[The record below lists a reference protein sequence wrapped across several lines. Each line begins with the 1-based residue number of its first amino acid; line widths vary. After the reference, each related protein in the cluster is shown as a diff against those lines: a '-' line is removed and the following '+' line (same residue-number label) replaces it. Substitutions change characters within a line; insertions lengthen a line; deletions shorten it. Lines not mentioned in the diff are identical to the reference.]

1 MASVDQRYLDI
12 GSLKID
18 EELDTPNKVRL
29 SYYFCSHR
37 TLQYLL
43 GLLLLLFY
51 SFKFRD
57 NTSTESYRDDLW
69 CNSSWCD
76 TLVISVYK
84 QEGRNDRQ

>member
-29 SYYFCSHR
+29 SYYFCSLR

-43 GLLLLLFY
+43 GLLLGLFY
-51 SFKFRD
+51 SFKIGTTPRP
-57 NTSTESYRDDLW
+57 NRTVMI
-69 CNSSWCD
+69 CG
-76 TLVISVYK
+76 VIAADVT
-84 QEGRNDRQ
+84 R